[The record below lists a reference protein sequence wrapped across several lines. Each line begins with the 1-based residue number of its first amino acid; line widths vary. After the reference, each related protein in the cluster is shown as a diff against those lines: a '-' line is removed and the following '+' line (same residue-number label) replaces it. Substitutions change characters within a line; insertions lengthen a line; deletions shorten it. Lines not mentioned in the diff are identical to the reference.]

1 MSTKGL
7 TGAKKAAILLISL
20 GPDYSAQVMKH
31 LKEEEIEQLTLEIA
45 GLRKVEPELRQV
57 IMDEFYQ
64 MGVAQNY
71 ISQGGVEYAK
81 EILEKALGN
90 QKALEILNRLTST
103 LQVRPFDAIR
113 KTDPSQLLNFLQ
125 GENSQTIALIMAYLR
140 PEQAAIIVAALP
152 PDRQADVARRMALM
166 DRTSPEIIRE
176 VEKVLEQKL
185 SSLMTE
191 GFAAAGGVDT
201 VVGVLNS
208 VDRGTERSILETL
221 EIEDPELVE
230 EIRKR
235 MLVFEDIVSLDDR
248 SVQRVLRD
256 IDLSQDLPLALKSA
270 SDEVKE
276 KVFKNLSSRARENI
290 QDDMAYLG
298 PVRLSSVEEA
308 QQKIVNT
315 IRRLEEE
322 GEIIL
327 ARGGGDEIIV

>member
-1 MSTKGL
+1 
-7 TGAKKAAILLISL
+7 
-20 GPDYSAQVMKH
+20 
-31 LKEEEIEQLTLEIA
+31 
-45 GLRKVEPELRQV
+45 
-57 IMDEFYQ
+57 

>member
-45 GLRKVEPELRQV
+45 GLRKVEPELRQG

>member
-1 MSTKGL
+1 VSTKGL

-45 GLRKVEPELRQV
+45 GLRKVEPELRQG

>member
-1 MSTKGL
+1 VSTKGL

>member
-1 MSTKGL
+1 VSTKGL
-7 TGAKKAAILLISL
+7 TGAKKAAILL
-20 GPDYSAQVMKH
+20 KH

-45 GLRKVEPELRQV
+45 GLRKVEPELRQG